1 MSRILNTIKSAGKPL
16 TFKQIL
22 NMTQA
27 DPKQLK
33 AELKELTRARKI
45 KANRNGTYS
54 TNQRPEK
61 AEQKTLTGK
70 IDLHPDGYGF
80 MSVDGGGKD
89 LFIPRNKM
97 GGALHGDRVKVT
109 LESFRGK
116 PEGKVIEITERSVQQ
131 IIGRAEN
138 LAGILR
144 VVPMTKKFNSYI
156 YVSAASAKGIENDDV
171 VMVELT
177 SYPDGQKAGRGKIT
191 KRLGKLT
198 DPRIEDLIVLNRYN
212 IEREYP
218 KEVEDYVAS
227 IAPKFLKEAG
237 KRTDFRDLTTVTI
250 DGETAKDFDDAISVE
265 VSDKGVALYVHIAD
279 VSHFVHPDTP
289 VDKEAFKR
297 GTSFYFP
304 EFAVPMLPEMLSNNL
319 CSLRPD
325 EEKFT
330 LTAKITY
337 DEKGQRKRADLY
349 RSIIKSNKR
358 LTYTYVQAVLDGKE
372 QESSKDVYQLIKDS
386 EKLALLI
393 MKRRKKDGMLDFDFP
408 EAEFDLDENGE
419 ITAVRASERHLSHRI
434 IEHFMIEANE
444 VVSEFLEKNTDKS
457 VYRIHDKPDPAKLND
472 FTGLAETFGLAITI
486 KEVTP
491 KEVAKAS
498 DIVSASPYGDIL
510 GPALV
515 RTMAKAEYNSSN
527 IGHFGLASESYTHFT
542 SPIRRYPDLMVH
554 RLICNRLFSAHYNSS
569 IDIDTACQKSTENE
583 QRAENAE
590 RDIER
595 FKKVKYLMK
604 HMDEPFAAII
614 TSVGPFGLSIY
625 LPTIMLKG
633 TVTLE
638 SIQGDIYQYIKKAEL
653 VKGRK
658 TGIMYRA
665 ADPIEVM
672 AERIDFDVQE
682 AYFYPI

>member
-1 MSRILNTIKSAGKPL
+1 LSRILKTIKSAGKPL

-22 NMTQA
+22 SMTQE
-27 DPKQLK
+27 DPKMLK
-33 AELKELTRARKI
+33 AELKELTRKRRI

-54 TNQRPEK
+54 IPRQQEKEEQR
-61 AEQKTLTGK
+61 TLTGK
-70 IDLHPDGYGF
+70 VDLHPDGYGF
-80 MSVDGGGKD
+80 LAVDGGGKD

-97 GGALHGDRVKVT
+97 GGALHGDKVRVS

-116 PEGKVIEITERSVQQ
+116 PEGKVLEITERSVQQ

-156 YVSAASAKGIENDDV
+156 YVSAASAKDIENDDV

-177 SYPDGQKAGRGKIT
+177 TYPDGQKAGRGKIT

-198 DPRIEDLIVLNRYN
+198 DPRIEDLIVLNRYG

-218 KEVEDYVAS
+218 QEVEDYVAS
-227 IAPKFLKEAG
+227 IAQKLLKEQG
-237 KRTDFRDLTTVTI
+237 KRTDFRELTTVTI

-265 VSDKGVALYVHIAD
+265 VTDTGYVLYVHIAD

-319 CSLRPD
+319 CSLRPN
-325 EEKFT
+325 EEKLT
-330 LTAKITY
+330 LSAKITY
-337 DEKGQRKRADLY
+337 DEKGHRKRADLY
-349 RSIIKSNKR
+349 RSVIMSDRR
-358 LTYTYVQAVLDGKE
+358 LTYNYVQAVLDEKEKEDDGKIH
-372 QESSKDVYQLIKDS
+372 QLMKDS
-386 EKLALLI
+386 ERLALLI
-393 MKRRKKDGMLDFDFP
+393 MKRRKKDGVLDFDFP
-408 EAEFDLDENGE
+408 ETEFDLDENGE
-419 ITAVRASERHLSHRI
+419 VTAIRAAERHLSHRI
-434 IEHFMIEANE
+434 IENFMIEANE
-444 VVSEFLEKNTDKS
+444 VVSEFLEKNVDKS
-457 VYRIHDKPDPAKLND
+457 VYRIHDKPDPLKLRD
-472 FTGLAETFGLAITI
+472 FASLAESFGLAVSI
-486 KEVTP
+486 KEITP
-491 KEVAKAS
+491 KEVAKVS
-498 DIVSASPYGDIL
+498 EIVAASPYGDIL

-515 RTMAKAEYNSSN
+515 RTMAKAEYNSNN

-595 FKKVKYLMK
+595 FKKIKYLMK

-614 TSVGPFGLSIY
+614 TSVGPFGLSVY
-625 LPTIMLKG
+625 LPTLMLKG

-638 SIQGDIYQYIKKAEL
+638 SIQGDVYQYIKKAEL
-653 VKGRK
+653 VKGKR

-672 AERIDFDVQE
+672 AERIDYDIQE